1 MNTQDISIKN
11 EDELNSFCKKLAP
24 YLSAPM
30 IVGLT
35 GDMGSGKTTFVRTLC
50 KVLNS
55 PDWVNSPTY
64 SIIQRYKSPQF
75 DVLHIDLY
83 RLNGDMDID
92 LLDIPS
98 QIGQTTLVLIEWIN
112 KTDQFDPDLSIHIS
126 TIDDTRRS
134 LTIRSSNPWVNEI
147 R

>member
-1 MNTQDISIKN
+1 
-11 EDELNSFCKKLAP
+11 
-24 YLSAPM
+24 M

-98 QIGQTTLVLIEWIN
+98 QIGQTTLVLIEWID